1 MIRSFRGVTP
11 KIAASAYIDTS
22 AQIIGDVVVGE
33 RSSVWPN
40 VTARGDINAI
50 RIGEESNIQ
59 DNSVLHVDPGP
70 YALHIGD
77 RVTVGHQAVIH
88 GCTIGDD
95 CLIGIGAVI
104 LSGAKIGAGSVI
116 AAAALVPEG
125 MEIPP
130 GSLVMGVPA
139 KIRRA
144 VNDEEKTR
152 FRENNRRYVESA
164 RIFRQEYPS

>member
-40 VTARGDINAI
+40 VTVRGDINSI
-50 RIGEESNIQ
+50 RIGEETNIQ

-70 YALHIGD
+70 YALGIGD

-104 LSGAKIGAGSVI
+104 LSGARIGAGSVI
-116 AAAALVPEG
+116 AAAALVSEG

-139 KIRRA
+139 KIRRE
-144 VNDEEKTR
+144 VNEEEKAR